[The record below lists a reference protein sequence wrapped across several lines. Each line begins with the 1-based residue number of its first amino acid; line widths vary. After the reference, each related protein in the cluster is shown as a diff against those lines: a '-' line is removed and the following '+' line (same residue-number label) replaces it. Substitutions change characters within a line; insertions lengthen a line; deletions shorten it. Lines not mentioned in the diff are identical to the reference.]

1 MIDRIKKEL
10 SEHEYIHIKYDLG
23 RNKYEEY
30 EVKIENLYNRVF
42 TVKLKDNRLK
52 SFSYNDIITKT
63 IKIKYWFYKK
73 IILQLNCTLYWRENN
88 YENNIC

>member
-23 RNKYEEY
+23 RKEY

-63 IKIKYWFYKK
+63 IKIKY
-73 IILQLNCTLYWRENN
+73 
-88 YENNIC
+88 